1 MFLIILGFAIAL
13 YIQLAR
19 MYKAPLLGLIFVF
32 FMIAGWGFM
41 DPRVEIGLPIK
52 VWVDENPPSTLIF
65 EGFLVGILSIIVFLA
80 YVFLGF
86 LPLSEGFKLA
96 ALLAKYVV
104 AILVSGFLLQ
114 FSWSYLKETN
124 ISIEVERV

>member
-32 FMIAGWGFM
+32 FMIVGWGVM
-41 DPRVEIGLPIK
+41 DPRIEIGLPIK

-65 EGFLVGILSIIVFLA
+65 EGFLVGILSIIVFLV

-86 LPLSEGFKLA
+86 LPLQEGFKLA
-96 ALLAKYVV
+96 TLLAKYVI
-104 AILVSGFLLQ
+104 ALLVLGFLLQ

-124 ISIEVERV
+124 ISIEVERI